1 MMSLLPSSSA
11 PRTPAHTPA
20 RTPRRLKPAT
30 VARRCVGSLIL
41 LAGAVIL
48 TGDLVAL
55 WRGAGTDAAPAPA
68 AAAMA
73 PASGLVPTAR

>member
-11 PRTPAHTPA
+11 PRTPAHTPG
-20 RTPRRLKPAT
+20 RTSRRLKPAT

-41 LAGAVIL
+41 LAGAVIV

-55 WRGAGTDAAPAPA
+55 WRGAGTDAAPAA
-68 AAAMA
+68 AAIA

>member
-11 PRTPAHTPA
+11 PSTPG

-41 LAGAVIL
+41 LAGAVIV

-55 WRGAGTDAAPAPA
+55 WRGAGTDAAPAA
-68 AAAMA
+68 AAIA

>member
-1 MMSLLPSSSA
+1 MMSFLPPSSAS
-11 PRTPAHTPA
+11 

-41 LAGAVIL
+41 LAGATIV
-48 TGDLVAL
+48 TTDLVAL
-55 WRGAGTDAAPAPA
+55 WRGAGTDAAPAA
-68 AAAMA
+68 AAIA

>member
-11 PRTPAHTPA
+11 PRTL
-20 RTPRRLKPAT
+20 RRLKPAT

-55 WRGAGTDAAPAPA
+55 WRGAGTDAAPAA
-68 AAAMA
+68 AVMA

>member
-1 MMSLLPSSSA
+1 
-11 PRTPAHTPA
+11 
-20 RTPRRLKPAT
+20 

-55 WRGAGTDAAPAPA
+55 WRGAGTDAAPAA
-68 AAAMA
+68 AVMA

>member
-11 PRTPAHTPA
+11 PSTPGRTPA

-55 WRGAGTDAAPAPA
+55 WRGAGTDAAPAA
-68 AAAMA
+68 AVMA